1 MDILL
6 CSAIASLIPERNSEQ
21 LIEHIDCNGVK
32 AWWWKGVEKIQGFFI
47 EALPDFDGEN
57 GKCFYKVS
65 KKNLEKVLSN
75 ANAAL
80 EDIKK
85 SEETSVIWLES
96 FVMDLIH
103 ILRTFDFGEYALYYS
118 ELYYSELN

>member
-6 CSAIASLIPERNSEQ
+6 CSVIASLIPERNSEQ
-21 LIEHIDCNGVK
+21 LIEHIDCHGVK
-32 AWWWKGVEKIQGFFI
+32 AWWGKGVEKIQGFFI

-80 EDIKK
+80 ADIKK
-85 SEETSVIWLES
+85 REETSVIWLES
-96 FVMDLIH
+96 FIMDLTQ

-118 ELYYSELN
+118 ELNYQS